1 MKFLLIIDKTAQ
13 EQVVVT
19 AREKTEVISRIEELV
34 ANEGKTLLAY
44 GDDEVSVLSLSEIEC
59 VTVIGGK
66 TYAITASGKK
76 FRLRM
81 RLCEAESF
89 LPSEFIRIN
98 KSAIANRNF
107 IDRFTVSF
115 SGAMDVVFKSGYK
128 DYVSR
133 RCFAEIKRRFGV
145 K

>member
-1 MKFLLIIDKTAQ
+1 MKFLLIIDEDAQ

-19 AREKTEVISRIEELV
+19 AREKTEIISRIEELV
-34 ANEGKTLLAY
+34 ESEGKTLVAY
-44 GDDEVSVLSLSEIEC
+44 GEDEVSLLAISEIEC

-66 TYAITASGKK
+66 TYAIAVGGKK
-76 FRLRM
+76 YRLRL
-81 RLCEAESF
+81 RLCEAEEF

-98 KSAIANRNF
+98 KSAIANRNH
-107 IDRFTVSF
+107 IEKFTVSF
-115 SGAMDVVFKSGYK
+115 SGSMDVIFKSGYK

-133 RCFAEIKRRFGV
+133 RCFAEIKRRFGI